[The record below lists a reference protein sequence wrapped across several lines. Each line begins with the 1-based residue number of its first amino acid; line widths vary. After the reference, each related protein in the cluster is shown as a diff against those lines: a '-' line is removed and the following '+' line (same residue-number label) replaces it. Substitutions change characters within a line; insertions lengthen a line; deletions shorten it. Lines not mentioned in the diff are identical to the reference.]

1 MSPNHREE
9 EINDSVLA
17 EDVETR
23 PTEAA
28 IDDAA
33 AALREVEVEAVQTD
47 HSTQSTIAAP
57 SSKDLDNMSID
68 DLRKLAAKLDIPD
81 RGQIVEKDKL
91 VAAIRQRM

>member
-1 MSPNHREE
+1 MTWKKGQPKRR
-9 EINDSVLA
+9 L
-17 EDVETR
+17 TTQR
-23 PTEAA
+23 RR
-28 IDDAA
+28 
-33 AALREVEVEAVQTD
+33 LREVEVEAVQTD

-57 SSKDLDNMSID
+57 SLKDLDQMSID